1 MDAIFRADSYHFDML
16 SVPFIVASAVN
27 LAVIIYVSL
36 VRGVAVLRFALL
48 FACSAVFLW
57 DAGLALIGS
66 TTNTD
71 VAVWISRVNVAA
83 LPLAGPG
90 VLVFLLA
97 LANRLPQHRVL
108 VAVAFVSSSAI
119 ALVCVAT
126 DWVVAGVW
134 RTPSGL
140 LYHRVHLNGIA
151 QTHTVLMGL
160 WVAVGILLVWRRIG
174 RETSA
179 VRRRQLKGSIIAFGV
194 ASLGMVDVP
203 LGLQF
208 GWFPVSWLFLTIGL
222 LLAFR
227 LLIVVDLLGVVSLDR
242 RVPLLILYL
251 AAVVAGV
258 WLALRAVGPSASV
271 LVAAAVVLGAFM
283 SLRVIVGLTR
293 AVGAKQREDKP
304 ETPLDRALVRYA
316 ESLQSLRTERDI
328 ARATVELVELTIGC
342 QSRFLV
348 PSSDDYSWL
357 RLDGEGTETLP
368 ETATP
373 DPIMLSWLE
382 EHAQPIAR
390 DDLAAQRLAD
400 LREPIERLFES
411 HGAAVLVP
419 LLNRDEVV
427 GMLALHEL
435 ETRRALKSD
444 ERRLLERTQEHA
456 AAALVYARMYE
467 QATTRV
473 EMDKEV
479 GLAAAVQKAFIPRG
493 ELLEVADMSFSGL
506 YAPAS
511 KVGGDWWSVH
521 ELPDERVLLLIGDV
535 TGHGIPAAMVTAAAK
550 GCYDVAQRLMSDEF
564 DVVRLLDLLD
574 DAVRKAGGNQFYMTC
589 FATLLDPPRKRVT
602 YANAGHVVP
611 YLCRSK
617 PDGTVALDALV
628 ARGNPLGAVEKAEY
642 QSTSRELR
650 SGDILVWYTDGI
662 VECTNPL
669 RRQFGDRRMQRLLRR
684 VDAARA
690 TVQGVRNDLARAA
703 IAFQEGH
710 PADDDITLVVG
721 RVA

>member
-1 MDAIFRADSYHFDML
+1 MEALFDANSYQFDLL
-16 SVPFIVASAVN
+16 SVPFIIASVVN
-27 LAVIIYVSL
+27 VAVILYVSL
-36 VRGVAVLRFALL
+36 VRGVAILRFALL
-48 FACSAVFLW
+48 FSCSAVLLW
-57 DAGLALIGS
+57 VAGLAVIGS
-66 TTNTD
+66 TKD
-71 VAVWISRVNVAA
+71 PQVAIWISRVNVAA

-97 LANRLPQHRVL
+97 LAHRLSQHRVL
-108 VAVAFVSSSAI
+108 VAISFVSSFAI
-119 ALVCVAT
+119 AVICVAT

-151 QTHTVLMGL
+151 QTHTLLMGL
-160 WVAVGILLVWRRIG
+160 WVAIGIVLVWRRIG

-179 VRRRQLKGSIIAFGV
+179 VRRRQLKGSIVAFGV

-203 LGLQF
+203 LGLQY
-208 GWFPVSWLFLTIGL
+208 GWYPVSWIFLTVGL
-222 LLAFR
+222 LLALR
-227 LLIVVDLLGVVSLDR
+227 LLIVVDLLGMVSLDR
-242 RVPLLILYL
+242 RVPLMALYI
-251 AAVVAGV
+251 AVAVASV
-258 WLALRAVGPSASV
+258 WLALRAVGPSPGV
-271 LVAAAVVLGAFM
+271 LLTAAAVLGAFVA
-283 SLRVIVGLTR
+283 LRVLIGLGRAITTR
-293 AVGAKQREDKP
+293 PKESKSD
-304 ETPLDRALVRYA
+304 TPLDRALLRYA
-316 ESLQSLRTERDI
+316 DKLQTLRTEHEI
-328 ARATVELVELTIGC
+328 GRATVDLIELTIGC

-348 PSSDDYSWL
+348 PSEDDYSWL
-357 RLDGEGTETLP
+357 RLDDGETETLP
-368 ETATP
+368 ESATP
-373 DPIMLSWLE
+373 DPILLSWLE
-382 EHAQPIAR
+382 EQESAIAR
-390 DDLAAQRLAD
+390 DDLQTQRLGE
-400 LREPIERLFES
+400 LRDPIERLFDS
-411 HGAAVLVP
+411 HGAAVMVP

-427 GMLALHEL
+427 GLLVLREL

-444 ERRLLERTQEHA
+444 EIRLLEQLREHT

-467 QATTRV
+467 QASVRV

-493 ELLEVADMSFSGL
+493 EKLEVGDMTFSGL

-521 ELPDERVLLLIGDV
+521 ELPGNRVLMLIGDV

-550 GCYDVAQRLMSDEF
+550 GCYDVAQRLMSSDF

-611 YLCRSK
+611 YLCR
-617 PDGTVALDALV
+617 PDADGGVVLDALV
-628 ARGNPLGAVEKAEY
+628 ARGNPLGAVGKSDY
-642 QSTSRELR
+642 QSTTRDIE

-662 VECTNPL
+662 VECTNPA

-684 VDAARA
+684 VDGAGA
-690 TVQGVRNDLARAA
+690 TVQGVRNDLVRAA